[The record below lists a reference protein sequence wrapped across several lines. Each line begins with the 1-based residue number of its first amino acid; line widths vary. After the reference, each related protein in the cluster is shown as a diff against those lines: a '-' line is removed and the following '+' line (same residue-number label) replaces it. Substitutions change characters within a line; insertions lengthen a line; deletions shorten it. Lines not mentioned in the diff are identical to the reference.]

1 MRALRPMTQE
11 EREFAEQRHD
21 LVIDFLRYRH
31 LPMDDFYDIVIFG
44 YLSAVQQYFR
54 NPPAGVA
61 FEAMAV
67 RAMKDSV
74 LREGEYHSCAKRR
87 GVTVSLDNTSI
98 RSTIPDAKQDTERQ
112 VEGKALLER
121 VVSVATPK
129 EARIINLLIDGF
141 VLREAARLLKMPRAA
156 AVSCMED
163 FCCRASVAIG

>member
-1 MRALRPMTQE
+1 MTQE
-11 EREFAEQRHD
+11 EREFAEQKHD

-31 LPMDDFYDIVIFG
+31 LPMDDYYDIVIFG

-54 NPPAGVA
+54 NPPVGVA
-61 FEAMAV
+61 FKAMAV

-74 LREGEYHSCAKRR
+74 LREGEYRSRAKRC
-87 GVTVSLDNTSI
+87 GVAVSMDDVSSHNTISD
-98 RSTIPDAKQDTERQ
+98 PKQDTERQ
-112 VEGKALLER
+112 VEGKALLEQ

-141 VLREAARLLKMPRAA
+141 ALREAARLLKMPRAA

-163 FCCRASVAIG
+163 FCCRARAVIG